1 METQKFGR
9 YEIKAEIGR
18 GGMATVYH
26 AYDPRFEREVAL
38 KVLPREM
45 LHDLQFRTRFDREA
59 KTIAMLEH
67 PAIVPV
73 YDFGEEDGQPYFVMR
88 YMTGGSL
95 SDRMKNGPMALQEVT
110 RILAHIAPA
119 LDDAHTKGII
129 HRDLKP
135 GNILFDQFNEPYISD
150 FGIAKLSD
158 TQTNVT
164 GSAIVGTPAYMSP
177 EQAQGEGIDGRSDIY
192 GLGVILFELLTG
204 QQPYHGDTPMSVVVK
219 HITDPVPHILDIK
232 PDLPPDIEFIIEK
245 AMAKDRN
252 ERFQNV
258 RSLADALNKVASGE
272 TLNLG
277 TSDATVVAMPGTI
290 ASGKHPVQ
298 TLEGTI
304 IAHPKQ
310 PSGSKE
316 PVQALGLP
324 KKKTWLWIGVGGI
337 ILVLCIA
344 VVGGGFIFRDR
355 IPFLSVPIPTNPQL
369 VTQSSTL
376 PPVSVPSA
384 TGAPVVLPLGSNTP
398 STTETPATTETS
410 AATNIPAAG
419 ITATVPSLSTLG
431 GADLIAFLSN
441 NDIWL
446 INTDGSDPRQLTKDA
461 AVKSGLQWS
470 PDGQSLFYISGK
482 CVNFVTVPEGVNSQ
496 VTCFYDANYL
506 DAFKVSPDDSQ
517 VAISLNHI
525 VYVVPFDL
533 AALKSA
539 HNHSDLEAMNGSLIY
554 GGAHQAPSKDVLW
567 SSDGKKIAI
576 DTLSPSGSKQ
586 LDLIDVFDI
595 SNCTD
600 ATPCPPRNLPGTPL
614 PTTSPTPGLN
624 TTPPL
629 LDNFPG
635 ARFTMK
641 GYGTLSGQNT
651 LIPSFDWDG
660 KSLFLLNSVIRYQFG
675 YLYTY
680 SMETKSP
687 ANLIDPMGT
696 TCCYTDA
703 RWSPDG
709 SYILFAY
716 QDITQGINA
725 RTQMFYV
732 PYGSIGT
739 GAKYTPLPSPA
750 GTFSRPADHPDPALR
765 PAK

>member
-1 METQKFGR
+1 MDTQKFGR

-45 LHDLQFRTRFDREA
+45 LHDVQFRTRFDREA

-73 YDFGEEDGQPYFVMR
+73 YDFGEEEGQPYFVMR

-95 SDRMKNGPMALQEVT
+95 SDRMKNGPMSIQEAA

-119 LDDAHTKGII
+119 LDDAHNKGII

-150 FGIAKLSD
+150 FGIAKLNES
-158 TQTNVT
+158 QTNVT

-219 HITDPVPHILDIK
+219 HITDPVPHILDVK
-232 PDLPPDIEFIIEK
+232 PDLPPDIEVIIEK

-258 RSLADALNKVASGE
+258 RSLADALNKVASGG
-272 TLNLG
+272 TLSLG
-277 TSDATVVAMPGTI
+277 TSDATVVSLPGTV
-290 ASGKHPVQ
+290 AAAQRPTQ
-298 TLEGTI
+298 TLPGTV
-304 IAHPKQ
+304 IAQPKQ
-310 PSGSKE
+310 PLEANE
-316 PVQALGLP
+316 PIPAPIAP
-324 KKKTWLWIGVGGI
+324 KRKTGLWIGLGVI

-344 VVGGGFIFRDR
+344 GVAGVMVFRNR
-355 IPFLSVPIPTNPQL
+355 IPFLAARIPTQTQP
-369 VTQSSTL
+369 VTQPSTAL
-376 PPVSVPSA
+376 PVSVPSA
-384 TGAPVVLPLGSNTP
+384 TTAAGVLPVSSNTP
-398 STTETPATTETS
+398 ASTGAPASTNTPAAS
-410 AATNIPAAG
+410 A
-419 ITATVPSLSTLG
+419 TAPVPSLPSLG

-446 INTDGSDPRQLTKDA
+446 MNTDGSGLVQLTKDA
-461 AVKSGLQWS
+461 TVKSALQWS
-470 PDGQSLFYISGK
+470 PDGQSLYYISGK
-482 CVNFVTVPEGVNSQ
+482 CVNSLTVPEGVNSQ
-496 VTCFYDANYL
+496 VTCFYDADYL
-506 DAFKVSPDDSQ
+506 DAFRISPDGSQ

-539 HNHSDLEAMNGSLIY
+539 HNHLQLEAMNGSLIY
-554 GGAHQAPSKDVLW
+554 GGANQAPAKNVLW

-576 DTLSPSGSKQ
+576 DTLSPSGGKQ
-586 LDLIDVFDI
+586 LDLILVFDL

-600 ATPCPPRNLPGTPL
+600 ATPCPPRNLPGTPIPL
-614 PTTSPTPGLN
+614 ASPTPGPN

-635 ARFTMK
+635 SRFTMK
-641 GYGTLSGQNT
+641 GFGTGSGQST
-651 LIPSFDWDG
+651 VIPSFDWDG
-660 KSLFLLNSVIRYQFG
+660 QALFLLNSIFRYQYG

-680 SMETKSP
+680 SIEKKQA
-687 ANLIDPMGT
+687 ANLIDPLGT
-696 TCCYTDA
+696 SCCYTDA

-716 QDITQGINA
+716 QDITQGSNA
-725 RTQMFYV
+725 RTQLFYV
-732 PYGSIGT
+732 SFGTIGT
-739 GAKYTPLPSPA
+739 GAKYTPLPFPA
-750 GTFSRPADHPDPALR
+750 GMFSRPADHPEPVLR

>member
-1 METQKFGR
+1 MESMETQKFGR

-45 LHDLQFRTRFDREA
+45 LHDVQFRTRFDREA

-73 YDFGEEDGQPYFVMR
+73 YDFGEEQGQPYFVMR

-95 SDRMKNGPMALQEVT
+95 SDRMKNGPMSIQEAA

-150 FGIAKLSD
+150 FGIAKLNES
-158 TQTNVT
+158 QTNVT

-219 HITDPVPHILDIK
+219 HITDPVPHIMDVK
-232 PDLPPDIEFIIEK
+232 PDLPPDIEVIIEK

-258 RSLADALNKVASGE
+258 RSMADALSKVASGG
-272 TLNLG
+272 TLSLE
-277 TSDATVVAMPGTI
+277 TSDATVVSVPGNVLAGKRPSQTLPGTVI
-290 ASGKHPVQ
+290 AQ
-298 TLEGTI
+298 
-304 IAHPKQ
+304 PKQ
-310 PSGSKE
+310 PQVVAE
-316 PVQALGLP
+316 PVPAAP
-324 KKKTWLWIGVGGI
+324 KRKTGIWIGWGVI

-344 VVGGGFIFRDR
+344 GVAGVMIFRSK
-355 IPFLSVPIPTNPQL
+355 IPFLAARIPTQTQP
-369 VTQSSTL
+369 VTQPSTAL
-376 PPVSVPSA
+376 PVSVPTA
-384 TGAPVVLPLGSNTP
+384 TTAPVVLPVSNSTPASTGSPTSTNTP
-398 STTETPATTETS
+398 AAIATT
-410 AATNIPAAG
+410 
-419 ITATVPSLSTLG
+419 TVPGLPTLG

-441 NDIWL
+441 NDIWVM
-446 INTDGSDPRQLTKDA
+446 NTDASGLVQLTKDA
-461 AVKSGLQWS
+461 AVKSALQWA
-470 PDGQSLFYISGK
+470 PDGQSLYYITGK
-482 CVNFVTVPEGVNSQ
+482 CVDSLTVPADVNSQ
-496 VTCFYDANYL
+496 VTCFYDADYL
-506 DAFKVSPDDSQ
+506 DAFRISPDGLQ
-517 VAISLNHI
+517 VAISLNHV
-525 VYVVPFDL
+525 VYVVPFNL
-533 AALKSA
+533 STLQSA
-539 HNHSDLEAMNGSLIY
+539 HNHLQLEAMNGSLIY
-554 GGAHQAPSKDVLW
+554 GGAYQAPTKNVLW
-567 SSDGKKIAI
+567 SSDGKKIAV
-576 DTLSPSGSKQ
+576 DTLTPSGGKQ

-595 SNCTD
+595 SACTST
-600 ATPCPPRNLPGTPL
+600 TPCPPRILPGTPI
-614 PTTSPTPGLN
+614 PVASPTPGPN
-624 TTPPL
+624 TTPPII
-629 LDNFPG
+629 DNFPG
-635 ARFTMK
+635 SRFTMM
-641 GYGTLSGQNT
+641 GYGTGGGQNT
-651 LIPSFDWDG
+651 VIPSFDWDG
-660 KSLFLLNSVIRYQFG
+660 QSFFLLNSIIRYQFG

-680 SMETKSP
+680 SIEKKNP
-687 ANLIDPMGT
+687 ANLIDPIGT
-696 TCCYTDA
+696 KCCYTDG

-716 QDITQGINA
+716 QDITQGSNA
-725 RTQMFYV
+725 RTQLFYV
-732 PYGSIGT
+732 PFGSIGT
-739 GAKYTPLPSPA
+739 GAKYTPLPLPA
-750 GTFSRPADHPDPALR
+750 GMFTRPSDHPEPVLR